1 MDSIVGHDTLSNTS
15 SIIQRSIASGVESEA
30 PPLRIGVI
38 GYGYW
43 GPQLVRNLSRLP
55 MAQVCFVA
63 DLSPAR
69 RASAMFDH
77 PNVTVIS
84 DAEDVL
90 RSDVDAVVIATPI
103 RTHFR
108 LAQAALERNKHVFV
122 EKPLAASVFEARTLI
137 DVARQHGRVL
147 MTGHTFMY
155 NPAVEELRQLV
166 QSGALGEIYYVDAT
180 RANLGLVQPDVNVIW
195 DLAPHDLSILNYVF
209 GVCPARVSAH
219 GAAYMQPGIEDVAYL
234 TLEYSTGMLAH
245 VQLSWLSPAK
255 IRTFT
260 VVGSRQMA
268 IYNDVDPT
276 EKIRI
281 FNRGIDKPA
290 HTSTFG
296 EFQLSYRY
304 GAIVSPHITWAEP
317 LAVECQH
324 FADAIRENRIPRSD
338 GNDGL
343 RIVRILEA
351 ANASLANHG
360 AFVEV
365 DPSYD

>member
-1 MDSIVGHDTLSNTS
+1 MDSTLGRYTQSKTTGVTE
-15 SIIQRSIASGVESEA
+15 RDMVSGAESEVL
-30 PPLRIGVI
+30 PLRIGAI

-55 MAQVCFVA
+55 MAQVCYVA

-69 RASAMFDH
+69 RASAMLDH
-77 PNVTVIS
+77 PTVSVIS

-122 EKPLAASVFEARTLI
+122 EKPLASSVHEARTLI
-137 DVARQHGRVL
+137 DVARQRGRVL

-180 RANLGLVQPDVNVIW
+180 RANLGLVQPDVNVVW
-195 DLAPHDLSILNYVF
+195 DLAPHDLSILSYVF
-209 GVCPARVSAH
+209 GMCPVRVSAN
-219 GAAYMQPGIEDVAYL
+219 GAAYVQAGIEDVAHL

-304 GAIVSPHITWAEP
+304 GAIVSPHIPWAEP
-317 LAVECQH
+317 LAVECKH
-324 FADAIRENRIPRSD
+324 FADAIRENKIPRSD
-338 GNDGL
+338 GVDGL
-343 RIVRILEA
+343 RVVRILEA

-365 DPSYD
+365 DPKYD